1 MGRYGPSVRAVLA
14 VLSATALLT
23 HGVWAAPELVSGPRV
38 ERSGD
43 ALTATGTLAGLDKRP
58 VSIQLAATIPCTR
71 RAGSGGMVA
80 MAMGTTAPLLPQQGR
95 LTFAV
100 TTEPLSAACGHDQL
114 SLIRFNSVTL
124 TVLDART
131 GDLLLTHPVV
141 AVP

>member
-1 MGRYGPSVRAVLA
+1 MGRYRPSVLAVLA

-23 HGVWAAPELVSGPRV
+23 SRAWAAPELASGPIV

-58 VSIQLAATIPCTR
+58 VSIHLTATIPCTR
-71 RAGSGGMVA
+71 RAGGGEMVA
-80 MAMGTTAPLLPQQGR
+80 MVRGTTAELLPQQSR

-114 SLIRFNSVTL
+114 SLIRFSSVTL
-124 TVLDART
+124 LVLDART
-131 GDLLLTHPVV
+131 GALLLTHPV
-141 AVP
+141 ADLP